1 MPRTRNEESLV
12 MRLGLKIVA
21 LLILGAFP
29 AWAEDPD
36 PPPPHTE
43 QVIGA
48 ATILGRPVA
57 DAEGQSAGLLV
68 DVIADATGTP
78 VAGVI
83 DVGGFLGVGTRR
95 VAVAWR
101 LLHFAPTVE
110 GSHITM
116 DLTAT
121 AAAAAPA
128 YLGPDGSLVIIDHAA
143 P

>member
-1 MPRTRNEESLV
+1 
-12 MRLGLKIVA
+12 MRLGIKAAA
-21 LLILGAFP
+21 LLLLCAAP
-29 AWAEDPD
+29 AWADEPE

-57 DAEGQSAGLLV
+57 DVEGQNAGLLV
-68 DVIADATGTP
+68 DVIADATGAP
-78 VAGVI
+78 IAGVI

-95 VAVAWR
+95 VAVAWT
-101 LLHFAPTVE
+101 LLHFAP
-110 GSHITM
+110 GPDGARIAM
-116 DLTAT
+116 DLTIA

-128 YLGPDGSLVIIDHAA
+128 YQGPDGALIIIDHGA